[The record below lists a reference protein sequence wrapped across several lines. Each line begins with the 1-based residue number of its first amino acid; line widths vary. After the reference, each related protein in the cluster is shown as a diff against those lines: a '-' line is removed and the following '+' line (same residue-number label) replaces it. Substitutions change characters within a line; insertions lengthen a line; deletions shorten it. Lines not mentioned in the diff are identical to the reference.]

1 VHEVAPPFD
10 DEPAGHTEHDIELTA
25 EYVPFK
31 HGVQLSAP
39 LLVEEPAAHDVQDMA
54 FADE

>member
-1 VHEVAPPFD
+1 VHEVAPPFV